1 MRLGI
6 DARPLQH
13 PYTGIGQYLRALL
26 KELDHKGVDL
36 YLYASAPFADPP
48 ASAKIRTGKHF
59 RSKTASLFAQA
70 IYPGWTRKVKLDC
83 FWSPRHH
90 LPLALPGIAS
100 VVTIHDLVWRTVPLT
115 MTAYARTL
123 ERLLMPPSIKMA
135 TAVLAVSTSTAR
147 DLVDFDPKCAAKVTV
162 TPLAP
167 RLAQPNDKT
176 ALLANQTTPYALFV
190 GTLEPRKNIERL
202 LDAFRQARIHGNVT
216 HQLHLVGSGG
226 WKHQRLMSIIRQYIG
241 EGWLTHLG
249 ELADEALT
257 AQYANADFLV
267 YPSLYEGFGL
277 PLLEA
282 MHYGVPAVT
291 SKVSSMPDIA
301 QDSAILVDPEN
312 TQAISHAIESMAN
325 HTSMRLKL
333 GERAKSLAKQYSWR
347 QTAEK
352 TYQVFEQVT
361 TSY

>member
-6 DARPLQH
+6 DARPLRY
-13 PYTGIGQYLRALL
+13 PYTGIGQYLLALL
-26 KELDHKGVDL
+26 KELDRKGVDL
-36 YLYASAPFADPP
+36 YLYANAPFADPP
-48 ASAKIRTGKHF
+48 ATARIRTGKHH
-59 RSKTASLFAQA
+59 RSTTASLFAQA
-70 IYPGWTRKVKLDC
+70 VYPFWARKDKLDC

-90 LPLALPGIAS
+90 LPLSLPGIAS
-100 VVTIHDLVWRTVPLT
+100 VVTIHDLVWRAAPLT
-115 MTAYARTL
+115 MTSYARTL

-135 TAVLAVSTSTAR
+135 TAVLAVSASTAR
-147 DLVDFDPKCAAKVTV
+147 DLADFDPQCAAKVTV

-167 RLAQPNDKT
+167 KLAQPKNTT
-176 ALLANQTTPYALFV
+176 AVLANHTKPYALFV

-202 LDAFRQARIHGNVT
+202 LDAFRLARRDGNVM
-216 HQLHLVGSGG
+216 HQLHLVGGGG
-226 WKHQRLMSIIRQYIG
+226 WKNQRLMSTITQYAN

-249 ELADEALT
+249 ELADVALT

-291 SKVSSMPDIA
+291 SKVSSMPEIA
-301 QDSAILVDPEN
+301 QDSAILVEPEN
-312 TQAISHAIESMAN
+312 TQAIAHAIECMAN
-325 HTSMRLKL
+325 NTSMRIKL